1 MDVFNLHIRT
11 DPTHSNMH
19 SKSVKPNTC
28 PPTFSPS
35 SRTSKL
41 ETLLQDPKI
50 VENGSLPPPVPLQP
64 TDVLLRTAKPMRR
77 ASAERKH
84 RVLLAS
90 NRRVQDVLGRV
101 YVFRGRFVRYGLKD
115 LRYDV
120 LQRGYLRCVSSRTE
134 TDQKLLDT
142 RAQAVQAV
150 KEEVQAEDVVKG
162 VEDQEMQTD
171 VVKEEVQA
179 KDVVKGVQT
188 DVVKEREEVK
198 HGETCTKLSPVVQ
211 NSLRGEEGG
220 VDSNKTAEG
229 RQGGHPLTSPTGF
242 RPASK
247 SSPRYNQEGKQDVSE
262 SPVFSR
268 SPAPQVFD
276 TEASFLAPSALKL
289 GGAPQLGVKRGTSK
303 TAALFPPPSKTQ
315 SGTGGT
321 GGWGSLPVSAAEGRR
336 SACPVSTAAT
346 SWRGP
351 EGVPTRW

>member
-188 DVVKEREEVK
+188 DVVKEREEENMEK
-198 HGETCTKLSPVVQ
+198 RVQ
-211 NSLRGEEGG
+211 NSLQWCKTLSEEKRVESTQTKQRRADKGDTRSPPPP
-220 VDSNKTAEG
+220 VSVR
-229 RQGGHPLTSPTGF
+229 RQKVRLGTT
-242 RPASK
+242 RT
-247 SSPRYNQEGKQDVSE
+247 GKQDVSE

-321 GGWGSLPVSAAEGRR
+321 GG
-336 SACPVSTAAT
+336 
-346 SWRGP
+346 
-351 EGVPTRW
+351 